1 MGTPS
6 DTTVALVLLTARSG
20 REVTGDTQLTAR
32 TLSEYAPDPADAAV
46 VTEILHA
53 AGFRVGPV
61 LGISMSIEGSPGL
74 FNEFFGTEVV
84 RTEGG
89 GWVAKSSNDSLRL
102 ELPTAKLPHQLQ
114 GRVAA
119 VTFEPPVELLTDD
132 GG

>member
-6 DTTVALVLLTARSG
+6 DTTVALVLLTAKSG
-20 REVTGDTQLTAR
+20 RKVTRDTQLTAQ
-32 TLSEYAPDPADAAV
+32 TLPEYAPDPAEAAV
-46 VTEILHA
+46 VAEILQA

-61 LGISMSIEGSPGL
+61 VGISMSIEGSAGL

-84 RTEGG
+84 RTESG
-89 GWVAKSSNDSLRL
+89 GWVAKSSSDATGQ